1 MIFFSQIQK
10 EKHKKPFCF
19 LKTESLKNKVHGMS
33 SPKSNINRPTGPNSH
48 LSTSANTQH
57 LARIL
62 ISLSLSL
69 CNQLALFWSKYY
81 LKHGNTPLSLPEI
94 LQKCQ

>member
-69 CNQLALFWSKYY
+69 SVQPNNTLYSKCI
-81 LKHGNTPLSLPEI
+81 LNDTP
-94 LQKCQ
+94 KNG